1 MNSEPVAEK
10 DKAEPSNKGKEV
22 VDPATEDHVEV
33 RSSEIFAGCES
44 IGKIYP
50 SNILVIE

>member
-22 VDPATEDHVEV
+22 AKEAAKEFVEV
-33 RSSEIFAGCES
+33 TSEEIFGACGSFE
-44 IGKIYP
+44 K
-50 SNILVIE
+50 V